1 MGERMLK
8 VKRLVVILCSMCLM
22 LLAAGCS
29 GAPLNVTISCD
40 GEVDELGDAYFTIQ
54 TNLPDETNLIVG
66 IKGINDSGLAN
77 DNYSAQEKVTVKNG
91 NAVAGPFRNESVP
104 LPAGEYNV
112 EITMPY
118 AGVQPENVQRVIGKK
133 GKNLRGD
140 DIVVSSED
148 EGEYIEYNL
157 PWEMVDFAES
167 LSEREH
173 LLCLA
178 TFCDVVINKRSMEL
192 EKHPSALRYTEFY
205 FSRVVMDA
213 SVMKY
218 LQQDDFLSEFLLAAV
233 DYNAKGYYP
242 DTKKSFEQQES
253 GAYLQYMKFSDNDKW
268 VSVITND
275 YFELVKSTRFDE
287 SAIEKGDA
295 YMYTAE
301 ELQHVNLALN
311 QLIGW
316 LELEFSSVEDF
327 QAFTANNN

>member
-1 MGERMLK
+1 MLK

-148 EGEYIEYNL
+148 EGKYVEYDL
-157 PWEMVDFAES
+157 PWEMVDFAEN
-167 LSEREH
+167 LSEREQ

-192 EKHPSALRYTEFY
+192 EKHPNALRYTEFY
-205 FSRVVMDA
+205 FSKVVTDDWTMNHT
-213 SVMKY
+213 Y
-218 LQQDDFLSEFLLAAV
+218 QDDEYLAAAI
-233 DYNAKGYYP
+233 DYSAKGYYP
-242 DTKKSFEQQES
+242 DTKKSFEQHES
-253 GAYLQYMKFSDNDKW
+253 GAYLQYIKFSDNNKW

-275 YFELVKSTRFDE
+275 YFELVESTRFDE
-287 SAIEKGDA
+287 SAIEKGFA
-295 YMYTAE
+295 YMYTAK

-316 LELEFSSVEDF
+316 SELELPGAEDF
-327 QAFTANNN
+327 QAFQASM